1 MSEDWNANTLV
12 GARLG
17 SCVLE
22 RVLGAGGMGAVYLA
36 RQVRPHRAVA
46 VKVLCTDPDLDPRAW
61 AVFLARFRREAD
73 ATAALDHAN
82 IIPIYEFGDARDA
95 PYLVMPYLPDGS
107 LDALIARDGPL
118 PLDRAIA
125 YLAQAAAALD
135 YAHAH
140 GIVHRD
146 VKPSN
151 LLLHTDGRLLLADF
165 GIAHLIDRPDLA
177 HPSAASPMAA
187 ASAGGELTVAG
198 LTLGTP
204 EYMAPEQVLGGPVGP
219 ATDIYALGALA
230 FTLLTGTTR
239 TASDPPLLDW
249 RTPVDPAGQLQA
261 RRPDLPPGV
270 GAALRWALEEDPA
283 ERPASGLALL
293 RALRESRQS
302 RASRTAFGAPD
313 PRHSSAAPFRAPGSG
328 TLSPGGGLGFAGPGP
343 RGDSEHDAP
352 TIGGLFGRAAPA
364 RGYGGPVG
372 LGGPGGPGNAPV
384 WPGGGEPPRDRGGRR
399 GRLGCGAVAA
409 GIGGL
414 LVLCLAMGALALALA
429 PHGGT
434 LAGLDP
440 RPTATAQPS
449 PTVTPT
455 PTPMPTATATPVVN
469 WLTVRPESISLG
481 CGTKSKSVRVTLR
494 NLGPERVWW
503 WAAVPFF
510 GGVSVSPLLGQL
522 ASGGRVTVTV
532 TNTSSFSGHQGTI
545 PFTANIQQA
554 GQPAQLGYQTLPC

>member
-1 MSEDWNANTLV
+1 MSDDWNANTLV

-46 VKVLCTDPDLDPRAW
+46 VKVLRTDPDLDPRAW

-82 IIPIYEFGDARDA
+82 IIPIYEFGDERDA

-107 LDALIARDGPL
+107 LDDLIARQGPL
-118 PLDRAIA
+118 PLDHAIA

-151 LLLHTDGRLLLADF
+151 LLLHADGRLLLADF

-177 HPSAASPMAA
+177 HPGAANMAA
-187 ASAGGELTVAG
+187 ASADGELTVAG

-230 FTLLTGTTR
+230 FTLLTATTR
-239 TASDPPLLDW
+239 SASDPALLDW

-270 GAALRWALEEDPA
+270 GEALRWALDEDPA
-283 ERPASGLALL
+283 ERPQSALAFM
-293 RALRESRQS
+293 RALRETRPDRSS
-302 RASRTAFGAPD
+302 RAAFGAPD
-313 PRHSSAAPFRAPGSG
+313 PRQAGAAPFRARGSG
-328 TLSPGGGLGFAGPGP
+328 VLAPGGGLNFAGPGP

-352 TIGGLFGRAAPA
+352 TIGGLFGREVPE
-364 RGYGGPVG
+364 RGYGAPV
-372 LGGPGGPGNAPV
+372 GPGGQGNAPV
-384 WPGGGEPPRDRGGRR
+384 WPSGGEPPRGRR
-399 GRLGCGAVAA
+399 GRLGCGAVAGA
-409 GIGGL
+409 IAAV

-429 PHGGT
+429 PRGGS
-434 LAGLDP
+434 LVGLDSQ
-440 RPTATAQPS
+440 PTATALPS

-455 PTPMPTATATPVVN
+455 PTPLPTATATPVVN
-469 WLTVRPESISLG
+469 WLSVRPETISLG
-481 CGTKSKSVRVTLR
+481 CGTKSKSIRVTLR
-494 NLGPERVWW
+494 NQGPERVGWR
-503 WAAVPFF
+503 ATTPFF
-510 GGVSVSPLLGQL
+510 GGVSVSPYSGQI
-522 ASGGRVTVTV
+522 GGGGHVTVTV
-532 TNTSSFSGHQGTI
+532 TNTSMFSGHQGNI
-545 PFTANIQQA
+545 VFTADTDQA
-554 GQPAQLGYQTLPC
+554 GQPAQLIYETLPC